1 MPRPTGHG
9 NLAGMKVILESADR
23 SFRTGFAAVALA
35 LLLALP
41 AGAQGA
47 APTRL
52 VVAGRASIMVADALY
67 AFPSARLRTAA
78 VAGADQGLGYF
89 LGALDPVWAA
99 LPSLDRAAS
108 AETIAALKP
117 DLVILKSAMKASL
130 GPKLDAIGL
139 RSLYLNLET
148 PEDYAKDLAA
158 LGAALGEEARGREL
172 AAYYAARVADVGK
185 RVEGRAKPRVLLV
198 QASAGSGVWEA
209 PPEAWM
215 QTVMTG
221 LAGGAP
227 VWTKAALGS
236 GWTRLGA
243 EEIAA
248 MNPEV
253 VVVVGYRDDASAL
266 SAAFAKDPRFAA
278 TAAVRSGRV
287 LAMPQDFYSWDQ
299 PDTRWVL
306 GLQWLA
312 RALHPDAF
320 AGAPLEAEVR
330 DFFRTFYGIE
340 RAKFDALIAPR
351 LMGDHGIGSPA
362 AP

>member
-1 MPRPTGHG
+1 MNG
-9 NLAGMKVILESADR
+9 N
-23 SFRTGFAAVALA
+23 FASIKRAIRAAFAIAAFATLA
-35 LLLALP
+35 LHPVA
-41 AGAQGA
+41 AQS
-47 APTRL
+47 APSRL

-67 AFPSARLRTAA
+67 AFPSARTRVLG

-89 LGALDPVWAA
+89 LGALDPAWAA
-99 LPSLDRAAS
+99 LPPLDRAAS

-117 DLVILKSAMKASL
+117 DLVVLKAAMKASL

-139 RSLYLNLET
+139 AQLYLTLET

-172 AAYYAARVADVGK
+172 AGYYAARVADATK
-185 RVEGRAKPRVLLV
+185 RVAGRAKPRVLLV

-209 PPEAWM
+209 PPAAWM
-215 QTVMTG
+215 QTAMTA
-221 LAGGAP
+221 LAGGEP

-253 VVVVGYRDDASAL
+253 VVVVGYRDDSAAL

-278 TAAVRSGRV
+278 TVAVKAGRV

-299 PDTRWVL
+299 PDTRWIL
-306 GLQWLA
+306 GLAWLA

-320 AGAPLEAEVR
+320 SGAPLEAEVR
-330 DFFRTFYGIE
+330 DFFRTFYGVD
-340 RAKFDALIAPR
+340 RARFDALIAPR
-351 LMGDHGIGSPA
+351 LKGDHGIDTPA
-362 AP
+362 AR